1 MSPERRTYD
10 SNPVLGYLLTWTCY
24 GTRLHGDA
32 RGTVDR
38 HHNRYGEAPLPA
50 NPRRVAFEATRLAAP
65 PFYLDAPRRHAVEGA
80 IRRTCAMKGWLLSA
94 VNVRTNHVHVVVRS
108 PDLPDRVMASL
119 KAWSTQAM
127 SKRGLVQPGAKV
139 WTRGGSRRLLWTPA
153 RLEAAVDYV
162 LNRQGDDLD

>member
-1 MSPERRTYD
+1 MSPERRSYRSD
-10 SNPVLGYLLTWTCY
+10 PILGYLLTWTCY

-38 HHNRYGEAPLPA
+38 SHNGYGEPRLPA
-50 NPRRVAFEATRLAAP
+50 SGLRVAFDAMRLAAP
-65 PFYLDAPRRHAVEGA
+65 PFYLDAPRRHAVEQA
-80 IRRTCAMKGWLLSA
+80 IRRTCALQGWELFA

-108 PDLPDRVMASL
+108 PELPDRVMSSL
-119 KAWSTQAM
+119 KAWTTRGMAE
-127 SKRGLVQPGAKV
+127 KGLVDPGARV

-153 RLEAAVDYV
+153 RLEAAIDYV